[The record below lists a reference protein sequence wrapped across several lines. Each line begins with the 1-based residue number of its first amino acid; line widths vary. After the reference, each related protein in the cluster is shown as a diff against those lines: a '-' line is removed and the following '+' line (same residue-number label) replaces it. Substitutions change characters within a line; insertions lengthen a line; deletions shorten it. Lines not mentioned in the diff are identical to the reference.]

1 VLQSAGSGFAV
12 AARGASRTALLVLLL
27 VTATA
32 CSPSI
37 YGWTVR
43 TSSTPH
49 AASFSPRTLAREPV
63 AIFEAHAPGGLRGNE
78 LGLSFYLADILRTI
92 TPEFKVVSPQDT
104 ATRINT
110 RGLAAEYVR
119 MRTDYEQTNLLEA
132 SALKK
137 LGAAV
142 EARYAFQPRL
152 VSFTQTMTER
162 WKFADFRI
170 VQTRSSILRLSLQL
184 WDTHTGEPVWASIAE
199 AIVSSEVLL
208 QDPVFLEDAARVA
221 LGSVLADFLRG
232 RTGTTYTP
240 LNRAVDSL
248 IRRPP
253 SPEEEQEKK

>member
-1 VLQSAGSGFAV
+1 MLQSAGSGFTV
-12 AARGASRTALLVLLL
+12 AARGASRTGLLVLLL

-43 TSSTPH
+43 TSATPQ
-49 AASFSPRTLAREPV
+49 AASFSPWALAREPV

-119 MRTDYEQTNLLEA
+119 MRTDYEQTNILEA

-170 VQTRSSILRLSLQL
+170 VQTRSSILRLALQL
-184 WDTHTGEPVWASIAE
+184 WDTHTGEPVWASVAE
-199 AIVSSEVLL
+199 AIVSSEVIL

-221 LGSVLADFLRG
+221 LGGLLADFLRG
-232 RTGTTYTP
+232 RTATTYTP

-253 SPEEEQEKK
+253 QPEEEQEKK